1 MLLPVVVVWVLGVE
15 KGEVEGV
22 VLSSALRA
30 SVGTGDSLKSIS
42 LKILRNLSSI
52 VGLCFFAFA
61 FLSLEFFVEA
71 TWTGNLS
78 LFQ

>member
-30 SVGTGDSLKSIS
+30 SVGAGDSLKSIS

-52 VGLCFFAFA
+52 VGLCFFRIYI
-61 FLSLEFFVEA
+61 FV
-71 TWTGNLS
+71 S
-78 LFQ
+78 RVFC